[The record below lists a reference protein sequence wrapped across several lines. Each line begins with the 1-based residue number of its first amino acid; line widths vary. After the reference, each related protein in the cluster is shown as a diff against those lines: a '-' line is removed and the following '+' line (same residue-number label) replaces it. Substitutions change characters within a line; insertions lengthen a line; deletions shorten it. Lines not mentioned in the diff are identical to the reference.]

1 MYCGLDSHSNMVN
14 NPYLVAQRDIQA
26 LREERMRAIN
36 NTDGYRNGNRI
47 HQLRTIQIIDAAHWN
62 QLFGRESLNP
72 TLREYIQ
79 ALFHPYQ
86 REEQI
91 TPRIEVSL
99 LMMEN
104 YRPRIHVAVFIV
116 YLVPH
121 HPFYDGHIIQME
133 FSNDSYIHQ
142 TINRMF
148 DVTEHAVVSQATEYE
163 ILNFAADTDEMIDL
177 IHLCFIDRDF
187 ETMRFRI
194 RGQGQD
200 RGGDEQ
206 PQRHIHMMEHEED
219 DGEQQMM
226 PALPPLIDDVDEPE
240 VRIPPPP
247 PHHNNF
253 ETIYREYYNM
263 TYGQHGDGD
272 GDGHGH
278 GDYYDDEDDD
288 EYEYDNEHEIS
299 QAQG

>member
-1 MYCGLDSHSNMVN
+1 MVN
-14 NPYLVAQRDIQA
+14 NPYLVAHRDIQA
-26 LREERMRAIN
+26 RREERMRAIN

-72 TLREYIQ
+72 TLREYTQ

-86 REEQI
+86 REDQI
-91 TPRIEVSL
+91 TPRMEVSL

-104 YRPRIHVAVFIV
+104 YRPRVHVAVFIV

-148 DVTEHAVVSQATEYE
+148 DVNEHAVVSQATEYE
-163 ILNFAADTDEMIDL
+163 ILNFAADPDEMLDL

-187 ETMRFRI
+187 ETMRFR
-194 RGQGQD
+194 RQEQVQDRRD

-206 PQRHIHMMEHEED
+206 PQRHIHMMEHEEV
-219 DGEQQMM
+219 DGEYMM

-247 PHHNNF
+247 PPPHHNNF

-263 TYGQHGDGD
+263 AYGQHGE
-272 GDGHGH
+272 H
-278 GDYYDDEDDD
+278 GDYYDDDDDDDNDDD

-299 QAQG
+299 EAQG

>member
-1 MYCGLDSHSNMVN
+1 MVN
-14 NPYLVAQRDIQA
+14 NPYLVAHRDIQA
-26 LREERMRAIN
+26 RREERMRAIN

-72 TLREYIQ
+72 TLREYTQ

-91 TPRIEVSL
+91 TPRMEVSL

-104 YRPRIHVAVFIV
+104 YRPRVHVAVFIV

-148 DVTEHAVVSQATEYE
+148 DVNEHAVVSQATEYE
-163 ILNFAADTDEMIDL
+163 ILNFAADPDEMLDL

-187 ETMRFRI
+187 ETMRFR
-194 RGQGQD
+194 RQEQVQDRRD

-206 PQRHIHMMEHEED
+206 PQRHIHMMEHEEV
-219 DGEQQMM
+219 DGEYMM

-247 PHHNNF
+247 PPPHHNNF

-263 TYGQHGDGD
+263 AYGQHGE
-272 GDGHGH
+272 H
-278 GDYYDDEDDD
+278 GDYYDDDDDDDNDDD

-299 QAQG
+299 EAQG

>member
-1 MYCGLDSHSNMVN
+1 MYCGLDSHRNMVN

-86 REEQI
+86 REDQI
-91 TPRIEVSL
+91 TPRMEVSL

-104 YRPRIHVAVFIV
+104 YRPRVHVAVFIV

-148 DVTEHAVVSQATEYE
+148 DVNEHAVVSQATEYE

-187 ETMRFRI
+187 ETMRFR
-194 RGQGQD
+194 RQDRDRDRDRD

-206 PQRHIHMMEHEED
+206 PQRHIHMMEHEEV
-219 DGEQQMM
+219 DGEYMM

-263 TYGQHGDGD
+263 AYGQHGE
-272 GDGHGH
+272 HGEH
-278 GDYYDDEDDD
+278 GDYYDDDDDD

-299 QAQG
+299 LVQG

>member
-1 MYCGLDSHSNMVN
+1 MVN